1 VQVVAPWRPGSVPI
15 APDAGCD
22 AVAGRSVSAP
32 ATPLIEDVSDTARWV
47 AFHRALESERPDAL
61 FVDPFARRL
70 AGKRGRRIAERM
82 PTVAGAHPGPR
93 GLASALA
100 VRTKAFDEMILD
112 SVRSIG
118 ADAVL
123 NLAAGLDARPYRLPL
138 PSSLVWIEAD
148 RAAILDEKTDRLA
161 SAKPACIIERVA
173 VDLADD
179 QARASLLDRVAA
191 SHTRVVVVTEGL
203 LVYLDEARVASLA
216 EGLRARP
223 SMRRWILESVAPE
236 VLKRNMRAWGKVLAR
251 ANAEWKFAHPDGFD
265 FFRPYGWS
273 PTVRRPFM
281 VEARRFGRGSEVPH
295 AWLLRALSSLSGR
308 FRRRME
314 NLVVYGIMQPNA
326 E

>member
-1 VQVVAPWRPGSVPI
+1 M
-15 APDAGCD
+15 
-22 AVAGRSVSAP
+22 
-32 ATPLIEDVSDTARWV
+32 EDVSDTARWV

-70 AGKRGRRIAERM
+70 AGERGRRIAEEM
-82 PTVAGAHPGPR
+82 PIVAGAHRGPR

-100 VRTKAFDEMILD
+100 VRTKSFDEMILD
-112 SVRSIG
+112 SVQSIG

-123 NLAAGLDARPYRLPL
+123 NLAAGLDARPYRLTL

-148 RAAILDEKTDRLA
+148 RAPILDEKTEVLA
-161 SAKPACIIERVA
+161 NAKPACIVERVA

-179 QARASLLDRVAA
+179 QATASLFDRIAGTHA
-191 SHTRVVVVTEGL
+191 RVVVVTEGL
-203 LVYLDEARVASLA
+203 LVYLDETRVASLA
-216 EGLRARP
+216 DGLRARS

-236 VLKRNMRAWGKVLAR
+236 VLKRNMRAWGDVLAQ

-265 FFRPYGWS
+265 FFRPHGWS
-273 PTVRRPFM
+273 PTVTRPFFG
-281 VEARRFGRGSEVPH
+281 EALRFGRESELPH

-314 NLVVYGIMQPNA
+314 ELVVYGVVQPVA
-326 E
+326 SELSS

>member
-1 VQVVAPWRPGSVPI
+1 M
-15 APDAGCD
+15 
-22 AVAGRSVSAP
+22 SAP
-32 ATPLIEDVSDTARWV
+32 ATLLMEDVSDTARWV

-70 AGKRGRRIAERM
+70 AGERGRRIAEDM
-82 PTVAGAHPGPR
+82 PTVAGSHPGPR
-93 GLASALA
+93 GLASPLA
-100 VRTKAFDEMILD
+100 VRTKSFDEMILD
-112 SVRSIG
+112 SVQSIG
-118 ADAVL
+118 ANAVL

-148 RAAILDEKTDRLA
+148 RAPILDEKTEVLA
-161 SAKPACIIERVA
+161 SAKPACIVERVA

-179 QARASLLDRVAA
+179 QAR
-191 SHTRVVVVTEGL
+191 TRL
-203 LVYLDEARVASLA
+203 FDLVYLDEAQVASLA
-216 EGLRARP
+216 DGLRARP

-236 VLKRNMRAWGKVLAR
+236 VLKRNMRAWGKVLAQ
-251 ANAEWKFAHPDGFD
+251 ANAKWKFARPDGFD
-265 FFRPYGWS
+265 FFRPRGWS

-281 VEARRFGRGSEVPH
+281 VEARRLGRESEVPH

-314 NLVVYGIMQPNA
+314 NLVVYGVMQPSA

>member
-1 VQVVAPWRPGSVPI
+1 M
-15 APDAGCD
+15 
-22 AVAGRSVSAP
+22 SAP
-32 ATPLIEDVSDTARWV
+32 ATPLMADVSDTARWV

-61 FVDPFARRL
+61 FVDPFARQL
-70 AGKRGRRIAERM
+70 AGERGRRIAEEM
-82 PTVAGAHPGPR
+82 PPVAGASPGPH
-93 GLASALA
+93 GLASGLA

-112 SVRSIG
+112 CVQSMG

-123 NLAAGLDARPYRLPL
+123 NLAAGLDARPYRLRL

-148 RAAILDEKTDRLA
+148 RAALLEEKAGVLA
-161 SAKPACIIERVA
+161 GAAPACIVERVA

-179 QARASLLDRVAA
+179 QARARLLDRVAGA
-191 SHTRVVVVTEGL
+191 HGRVVVVTEGL

-236 VLKRNMRAWGKVLAR
+236 VLRRHMRAWGKVFAQ
-251 ANAEWKFAHPDGFD
+251 ANAEWKFAPPDGFD
-265 FFRPYGWS
+265 FFRSRGWS
-273 PTVRRPFM
+273 PTVSRPFM
-281 VEARRFGRGSEVPH
+281 VEARRLGRESAVPR
-295 AWLLRALSSLSGR
+295 ARLLRALSSLSGR

-314 NLVVYGIMQPNA
+314 NLVVYGIMQRRA